1 MLAPRILHYTKRQI
15 IWECADGLKFE
26 ASAIGDKEIGSGQ
39 IDWHFHK
46 SNLQPY
52 VAKAL
57 SVMNPGWWRVADY
70 TGSYLGV
77 KITLESLHQLR
88 TWQQCVDEY
97 SSRSLTIPTDK
108 LHALA
113 GVASVLNHNYV
124 LGNYLAG
131 LWSLRLAASLDWAR
145 PWALLSSPP
154 VYTAPSWSW
163 ASVNGAVSSS
173 ILGSHL
179 EILLPPT
186 DELGKTWAEMFEL
199 RLIKH
204 HMVLQDEFNPY
215 GAVLEGS
222 YIIVEGTCITHKE
235 FVRLSE
241 DIFRDSFSGPTIV
254 LDRINTYD
262 CPCCGPGRQE
272 DKDYEN
278 VDLGSQPQSS
288 SLEPALPY
296 DFCLLLIADAW
307 RNPRGFVDMLL
318 LRWVDEEAKVAERV
332 GLVRMAIWQG
342 EEDLSHFDRRF
353 RAGAWKRW
361 TLKLV

>member
-1 MLAPRILHYTKRQI
+1 
-15 IWECADGLKFE
+15 
-26 ASAIGDKEIGSGQ
+26 
-39 IDWHFHK
+39 
-46 SNLQPY
+46 
-52 VAKAL
+52 
-57 SVMNPGWWRVADY
+57 
-70 TGSYLGV
+70 
-77 KITLESLHQLR
+77 
-88 TWQQCVDEY
+88 
-97 SSRSLTIPTDK
+97 
-108 LHALA
+108 
-113 GVASVLNHNYV
+113 
-124 LGNYLAG
+124 
-131 LWSLRLAASLDWAR
+131 
-145 PWALLSSPP
+145 
-154 VYTAPSWSW
+154 
-163 ASVNGAVSSS
+163 VNGAVSSS

-222 YIIVEGTCITHKE
+222 YIIVEGTCITHSE

-254 LDRINTYD
+254 LDRSNTYD
-262 CPCCGPGRQE
+262 CPCCRPGRQE
-272 DKDYEN
+272 EKDYEN
-278 VDLGSQPQSS
+278 VDLGAQPQST

-296 DFCLLLIADAW
+296 DFCMFLIADAW

-342 EEDLSHFDRRF
+342 EEDLSHFDRIF